1 MGQPARHLT
10 IAVLLLLGAGL
21 FATLP
26 VGAASQPSIGV
37 SVNGESVADGD
48 RVVVPEANLS
58 VSVTGDVELD
68 SVIVRIDGEEYHEA
82 QPNGTSSAVELDP
95 DFSTRS
101 NAVEVIVTDAA
112 GNLSNHQI
120 TVYRDTLA
128 PDIGLSS
135 PFEVSPGYQFPS
147 KRAFTSADVE
157 LVGTVRD
164 ASNVTDFS
172 AKLVGSGQS
181 VETTELE
188 DGAFALDTTLA
199 PGNNS
204 LIVTAT
210 DEYGFRIYRSTR
222 IEVTD
227 DADPALEIRGWSNR
241 TEAATI
247 RPTIV
252 ANDSVAVNSL
262 VVQLPG
268 QPEQTVVEPTTK
280 LLDSGRTSVTVRP
293 ELTFHRAG
301 TYNVTFNVTDT
312 AGNWVEETREIEYD
326 PVTTEERIA
335 PEIRIDG
342 DRSGMIDESG
352 YRLFANVT
360 DGTVR
365 EIALESNHRWEGV
378 THLETLYTG
387 SNVTSYVIDAVVDI
401 EPGRNVILI
410 EVIDALGRTH
420 ETEFEVDTANASS
433 YQPPTTQQPE
443 TTQAVT
449 TQNQNSTDPPATQNT
464 PAETTILVN
473 EPTPLTPV
481 TETSSPLSPLIPVV
495 AFVLVGLLLWR
506 TRER

>member
-1 MGQPARHLT
+1 MDQPAGRLT
-10 IAVLLLLGAGL
+10 IVLLLLLGAGL
-21 FATLP
+21 MATPLAS
-26 VGAASQPSIGV
+26 AASDASIEVG
-37 SVNGESVADGD
+37 VNGESVADGD
-48 RVVVPEANLS
+48 RIVVPEGNLS

-68 SVIVRIDGEEYHEA
+68 TVIVKIDGEDYHEA
-82 QPNGTSSAVELDP
+82 RPNGTAYAVDLDP

-101 NAVEVIVTDAA
+101 NTVEVIVKDAA

-120 TVYRDTLA
+120 TVYKDTLA

-147 KRAFTSADVE
+147 QEAFTSADIE

-172 AKLVGSGQS
+172 AKLVASGQS

-188 DGAFALDTTLA
+188 DGTFALDTTLA

-204 LIVTAT
+204 LTVTAT
-210 DEYGFRIYRSTR
+210 DEYGHRTHRSTR

-227 DADPALEIRGWSNR
+227 DADPTLEIRGWSNR

-247 RPTIV
+247 RPTLV

-262 VVQLPG
+262 VVQVPG
-268 QPEQTVVEPTTK
+268 QPEQTPIEPTTK
-280 LLDSGRTSVTVRP
+280 LLGAGRTNVTVRP

-335 PEIRIDG
+335 PEITIDEN
-342 DRSGMIDESG
+342 RSGMVNESS

-360 DGTVR
+360 NGTVR
-365 EIALESNHRWEGV
+365 EIALESNHQWEGV
-378 THLETLYTG
+378 THLETLYAG
-387 SNVTSYVIDAVVDI
+387 SNITSYAIDAVVDV
-401 EPGRNVILI
+401 ESGRNVILI
-410 EVIDALGRTH
+410 EVTDALGTTH
-420 ETEFEVDTANASS
+420 EREFDVDTANASS
-433 YQPPTTQQPE
+433 YQPPPTQSPE
-443 TTQAVT
+443 TTTTEQSPTTETNPATTTAGT
-449 TQNQNSTDPPATQNT
+449 TQISVT
-464 PAETTILVN
+464 
-473 EPTPLTPV
+473 EPTPLTPS
-481 TETSSPLSPLIPVV
+481 TETASPLSPVVSMV
-495 AFVLVGLLLWR
+495 AFVLVGLLVGR
-506 TRER
+506 MRGV